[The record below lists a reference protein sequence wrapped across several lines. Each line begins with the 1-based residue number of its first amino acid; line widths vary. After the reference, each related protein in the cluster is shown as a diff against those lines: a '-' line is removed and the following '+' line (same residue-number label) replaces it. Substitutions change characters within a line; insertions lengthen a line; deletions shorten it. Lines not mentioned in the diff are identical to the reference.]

1 MANRIL
7 PYRDYSEHEVVNA
20 FSLDTESYKIT
31 GAIQG
36 KAGAFDAGVV
46 VAVKE
51 GSLPGDMP
59 EQDIDGDLRAYL
71 GASYSAGSTHIG
83 YSSYPY
89 NGMTVEPSADGSD
102 ALGITLRETLA
113 YDENGE
119 KMLNYRVKL
128 DEAQAVLPGHTVP
141 VLTRGL
147 VLLNADSAFADMTGV
162 QPGAKLT
169 VDNGQFI
176 VGATNVVGTV
186 VATGKES
193 GSDEGTIDKVLCKI
207 SF

>member
-1 MANRIL
+1 
-7 PYRDYSEHEVVNA
+7 
-20 FSLDTESYKIT
+20 
-31 GAIQG
+31 
-36 KAGAFDAGVV
+36 
-46 VAVKE
+46 
-51 GSLPGDMP
+51 MP
-59 EQDIDGDLRAYL
+59 EQDLDGDLRAYL

-89 NGMTVEPSADGSD
+89 NGMTVEPAADGSD

-147 VLLNADSAFADMTGV
+147 VLLHTDAFASMDNV
-162 QPGAKLT
+162 APGAKLT
-169 VDNGQFI
+169 VDEGQFI
-176 VGATNVVGTV
+176 VGTSNIVGTV

-193 GSDEGTIDKVLCKI
+193 TSDEGDIDKVLCKI

>member
-1 MANRIL
+1 MAKRIL

-20 FSLDTESYKIT
+20 FSLDTESYAIT

-36 KAGAFDAGVV
+36 KAGDFDAGVV
-46 VAVKE
+46 VAVKK

-59 EQDIDGDLRAYL
+59 EQDLDGDLRAYL
-71 GASYSAGSTHIG
+71 GASYSASSTHIG

-89 NGMTVEPSADGSD
+89 NGMTVEPAEDGSD

-147 VLLNADSAFADMTGV
+147 VLLHTDAFANMTGV

-169 VDNGQFI
+169 VDKGQFV
-176 VGATNVVGTV
+176 VGSSNIIGTV

-193 GSDEGTIDKVLCKI
+193 TSDDGTIDKVLCKI

>member
-1 MANRIL
+1 MAKRIL

-36 KAGAFDAGVV
+36 KAGDFDAGVV

-89 NGMTVEPSADGSD
+89 NGMTVEPATDGSD

-119 KMLNYRVKL
+119 KMLTYRVKL

-147 VLLNADSAFADMTGV
+147 ILLHKDAFANMTGV
-162 QPGAKLT
+162 SPGAKLT
-169 VDNGQFI
+169 VQDGKFVQ
-176 VGATNVVGTV
+176 GTSNVVGTV

-193 GSDEGTIDKVLCKI
+193 TSEEGAVDKVLCKI

>member
-1 MANRIL
+1 MAKRIL

-36 KAGAFDAGVV
+36 KAGDFDAGVV

-147 VLLNADSAFADMTGV
+147 VLLHADAFANMNNV
-162 QPGAKLT
+162 APGAKLT
-169 VDNGQFI
+169 VDSGQFV
-176 VGATNVVGTV
+176 VGTSNIVGTV

-193 GSDEGTIDKVLCKI
+193 TSDEGDIDKVLCKI

>member
-1 MANRIL
+1 MAKRIL

-20 FSLDTESYKIT
+20 FSLDTESYAIT
-31 GAIQG
+31 GAVQG
-36 KAGAFDAGVV
+36 KAGDFDAGVV
-46 VAVKE
+46 VAVKK

-59 EQDIDGDLRAYL
+59 EQDLDGDLRAYL
-71 GASYSAGSTHIG
+71 GASYSASSTHIG

-89 NGMTVEPSADGSD
+89 NGMTVEPAEDGSD

-147 VLLNADSAFADMTGV
+147 VLLHTDAFASMTNVG
-162 QPGAKLT
+162 PGAKLT
-169 VDNGQFI
+169 VDSGQFI
-176 VGATNVVGTV
+176 VGTSNIVGTV

-193 GSDEGTIDKVLCKI
+193 TSDEGEIDKVLCKI

>member
-1 MANRIL
+1 MAKRIL

-20 FSLDTESYKIT
+20 FSLDTESYAIT

-36 KAGAFDAGVV
+36 KAGDFDAGVV
-46 VAVKE
+46 VAVKK

-59 EQDIDGDLRAYL
+59 EQDLDGDLRAYL
-71 GASYSAGSTHIG
+71 GASYSASSTHIG

-89 NGMTVEPSADGSD
+89 NGMTVEPSEDGSD

-147 VLLNADSAFADMTGV
+147 VLLHTDAFSSMTNV
-162 QPGAKLT
+162 APGAKLT

-176 VGATNVVGTV
+176 VGSSNIVGTV

-193 GSDEGTIDKVLCKI
+193 TSEEGEIDKVLCKI

>member
-1 MANRIL
+1 MAKRIL

-20 FSLDTESYKIT
+20 FSLDTESYAIT
-31 GAIQG
+31 GAVQG
-36 KAGAFDAGVV
+36 KAGDFDAGVV
-46 VAVKE
+46 VAVKK

-59 EQDIDGDLRAYL
+59 EQDLDGDLRAYL

-89 NGMTVEPSADGSD
+89 NGMTVEPSVDGSD

-147 VLLNADSAFADMTGV
+147 VLLHTDAFASMTNVG
-162 QPGAKLT
+162 PGAKLT
-169 VDNGQFI
+169 VDSGQFI
-176 VGATNVVGTV
+176 VGTSNIVGTV

-193 GSDEGTIDKVLCKI
+193 TSDEGEIDKVLCKI